1 MQGEKERK
9 ERQTPQSEG
18 QTRRN
23 FLKVAFA
30 TTVAGMTIPFAHAQ
44 GRERIRVGVI
54 GCGGRGTGAALDA
67 ATADPSVE
75 IYALGDLFRDR
86 LEGCLRQLKERL
98 GDRCNVPPDRCFT
111 GFQNFK
117 GVISTEV
124 DIVIL
129 AEPPAFR
136 PAHFRAA
143 IEAGKH
149 VFMEKPVAVCPTGAR
164 IMLEY
169 SRLAEKK
176 GLAVVAG
183 TQRRHQFSYRETIQ
197 RLHDGAI
204 GEIIAGYCYWNQGG
218 LWVVRPRPEWSETEW
233 QIRNWYYFTWLS
245 GDHIVE
251 QHIHNLDVINW
262 VLGTHPVKALGV
274 GGRQARTAPEFG
286 NIYDHF
292 AIEFEYPNGVK
303 VLSMCRQIDD
313 CASRVTEFIVGTNGV
328 ASPSGWLRTRD
339 GKEWRY
345 QGPNPNP
352 YVQEH
357 LHLIQSIRNG
367 KPINEGVQVTESTL
381 TAIMGRTA
389 AYTGQEVTWEQVL
402 NSQLNYFERVEKL
415 IAANDFVPV
424 PIDPVAIPGK
434 TKLI

>member
-169 SRLAEKK
+169 SRLAEKRAWQWWRERSDATSSVTARPSNGFMMGQSGK
-176 GLAVVAG
+176 LSPLLLLEPRGLVG
-183 TQRRHQFSYRETIQ
+183 
-197 RLHDGAI
+197 
-204 GEIIAGYCYWNQGG
+204 
-218 LWVVRPRPEWSETEW
+218 RP
-233 QIRNWYYFTWLS
+233 
-245 GDHIVE
+245 
-251 QHIHNLDVINW
+251 
-262 VLGTHPVKALGV
+262 
-274 GGRQARTAPEFG
+274 TAP
-286 NIYDHF
+286 
-292 AIEFEYPNGVK
+292 
-303 VLSMCRQIDD
+303 
-313 CASRVTEFIVGTNGV
+313 
-328 ASPSGWLRTRD
+328 
-339 GKEWRY
+339 
-345 QGPNPNP
+345 
-352 YVQEH
+352 
-357 LHLIQSIRNG
+357 
-367 KPINEGVQVTESTL
+367 
-381 TAIMGRTA
+381 
-389 AYTGQEVTWEQVL
+389 
-402 NSQLNYFERVEKL
+402 
-415 IAANDFVPV
+415 
-424 PIDPVAIPGK
+424 
-434 TKLI
+434 